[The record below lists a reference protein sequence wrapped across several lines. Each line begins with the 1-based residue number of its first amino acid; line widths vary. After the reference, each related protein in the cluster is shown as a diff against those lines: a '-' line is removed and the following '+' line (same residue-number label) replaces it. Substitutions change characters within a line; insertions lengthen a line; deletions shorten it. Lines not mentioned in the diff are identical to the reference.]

1 MVLARTSDGIPFR
14 APRRS
19 GEGPWIAA
27 HRGHSARF
35 PENTIAAFEGAVA
48 AGADLIET
56 DIQRARDGVF
66 VCLHDPDLGRLAG
79 NTAKVA
85 DLDAAD
91 LDAILGRRT
100 AGGVPR
106 LSQVLEFARGRVGLL
121 LDLKST
127 EARFVGAVARAVRDA
142 GVSAWAVVGVRSLD
156 ALAALR
162 RIDGEVAALA
172 FFSDITE
179 LPAFFAAGGD
189 VARLWQGDA
198 SAEAVRRLR
207 GGGKPVWVMAG
218 DPRLGRV
225 GDLGRD
231 DAEALLRMGIDG
243 LILNDPSLGIA
254 ARRAVFLQQ
263 YGGIR

>member
-1 MVLARTSDGIPFR
+1 MALASTSNGIPFR

-35 PENTIAAFEGAVA
+35 PENTFAAFEGAVA

-56 DIQRARDGVF
+56 DVQRARDGAF

-79 NTAKVA
+79 NAAKVA
-85 DLDAAD
+85 DLGAAD
-91 LDAILGRRT
+91 LDAILGRHT
-100 AGGVPR
+100 AGGGVPR

-127 EARFVGAVARAVRDA
+127 EAQFVGAVARAVREA
-142 GVSAWAVVGVRSLD
+142 GVSARTVVGVRSLD

-162 RIDGEVAALA
+162 RADGEVAALA
-172 FFSDITE
+172 FFSDLAE
-179 LPAFFAAGGD
+179 MPAFFAAGGD

-198 SAEAVRRLR
+198 CAEAVRRLR
-207 GGGKPVWVMAG
+207 EVGKPVWVMAG
-218 DPRLGRV
+218 DPRSGRV

-254 ARRAVFLQQ
+254 ARDAAFRR
-263 YGGIR
+263 YGDAR

>member
-1 MVLARTSDGIPFR
+1 MVLARTSDSIPFR

-106 LSQVLEFARGRVGLL
+106 LSQVLEFARGRIGLL

-142 GVSAWAVVGVRSLD
+142 GVSARATVCSGPDAIRRSPLNAVYTSAVASLI
-156 ALAALR
+156 LR
-162 RIDGEVAALA
+162 TGKANQRYLYPGINIESNTTRVVIVDVH
-172 FFSDITE
+172 
-179 LPAFFAAGGD
+179 PAEE
-189 VARLWQGDA
+189 GDA
-198 SAEAVRRLR
+198 SEEAPVVQR
-207 GGGKPVWVMAG
+207 GSVSQELSPSRQGCKEML
-218 DPRLGRV
+218 DLGRV
-225 GDLGRD
+225 
-231 DAEALLRMGIDG
+231 
-243 LILNDPSLGIA
+243 
-254 ARRAVFLQQ
+254 
-263 YGGIR
+263 